1 MELSCDSYQES
12 RVPVL
17 DPTVREFQPKCDAA
31 AAAAQRI
38 KDIAQQE
45 EL

>member
-1 MELSCDSYQES
+1 MELSCDSYQE
-12 RVPVL
+12 RRAPVL
-17 DPTVREFQPKCDAA
+17 DPTAKEFRPRRNAA

-38 KDIAQQE
+38 KDIVQQE

>member
-1 MELSCDSYQES
+1 MELSCDSYQE
-12 RVPVL
+12 RPVPVL
-17 DPTVREFQPKCDAA
+17 DPTVREFQPRRAAA

-38 KDIAQQE
+38 KDIVQQE